1 MLYAPAY
8 THERRPYSATLYST
22 SFTFDSL
29 LVLTISA
36 QRKTFGWCSTL
47 SRMAGGDFL
56 TTQEEKM
63 CECSRDTH
71 RLGVERGRG
80 RNDDTTAALRYMV

>member
-1 MLYAPAY
+1 
-8 THERRPYSATLYST
+8 
-22 SFTFDSL
+22 
-29 LVLTISA
+29 
-36 QRKTFGWCSTL
+36 
-47 SRMAGGDFL
+47 MADGDFL

-80 RNDDTTAALRYMV
+80 RNDDTTAAVRYMV